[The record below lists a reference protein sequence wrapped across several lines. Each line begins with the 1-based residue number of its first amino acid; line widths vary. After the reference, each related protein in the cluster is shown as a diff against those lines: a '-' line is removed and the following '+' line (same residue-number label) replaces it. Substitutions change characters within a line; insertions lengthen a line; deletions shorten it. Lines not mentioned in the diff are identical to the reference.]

1 MRVLPERSGSN
12 QSTRPAY
19 YSGLPT
25 SIEAHAMRLILLG
38 APGAGKGTQAAYICK
53 RFGIP
58 QISTGDM
65 LRAAVK
71 AGTPLG
77 LAAKKVMD
85 AGLLVSDD
93 IIIGLVKERI
103 AEPDCAAGFLF
114 DGFPRTI
121 VQADALKN
129 AGVFL
134 DYVLEI
140 DVPDSA
146 IIDRMSGRR
155 VHVASGRTYHV
166 RFNPPKTEG
175 VDDITGEPLIQRVDD
190 LEETVKKRLA
200 VYAEQTRPLVAYY
213 ARWAAAGELGAPAY
227 RKINGTGTVDEIT
240 ARATA
245 ALA

>member
-1 MRVLPERSGSN
+1 
-12 QSTRPAY
+12 
-19 YSGLPT
+19 
-25 SIEAHAMRLILLG
+25 MRLILLG
-38 APGAGKGTQAAYICK
+38 APGAGKGTQAKFLCD

-85 AGLLVSDD
+85 SGALVSDD
-93 IIIGLVKERI
+93 IIIGLVRERI
-103 AEPDCAAGFLF
+103 SEPDCAAGFLF

-129 AGVFL
+129 AGIRL

-146 IIDRMSGRR
+146 IIERMSGRR

-166 RFNPPKTEG
+166 AFNPPKVEG
-175 VDDITGEPLIQRVDD
+175 VDDLTGEPLIQRVDD
-190 LEETVKKRLA
+190 EEATVRKRLD
-200 VYAEQTRPLVAYY
+200 VYAQQTRPLVAYY
-213 ARWAAAGELGAPAY
+213 QRWAASGDPEAPAY
-227 RKINGTGTVDEIT
+227 RKISGLGEVDEIT
-240 ARATA
+240 ARALA